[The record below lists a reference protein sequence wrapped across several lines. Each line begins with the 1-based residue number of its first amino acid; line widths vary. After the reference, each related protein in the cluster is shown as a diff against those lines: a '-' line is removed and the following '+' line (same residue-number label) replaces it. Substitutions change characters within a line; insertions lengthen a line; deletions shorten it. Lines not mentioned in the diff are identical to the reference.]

1 MVDKY
6 YKYRPILDL
15 LGKSEGTD
23 KGRGYN
29 ETLGYGA
36 YTGGH
41 KDLVSMTLAQIDA
54 LQTKMLPNK
63 LNSTAI
69 GRYQIIRTTLRTI
82 KKTLKLGNN
91 ELFNEEMQ
99 DRLACFLLGQR
110 GIDKWLGG
118 SLKEDTL
125 ISNLAHEWASLPMPD
140 GNSAYGTVKKGDKHV
155 KQKASVSVAAVRS
168 ALAEVK
174 RRHFEEQPKE
184 VIEIAK
190 PVVPVAVDKEV
201 KKKFSLA
208 GWLGTIFSSGGI
220 GALGLAGFGW
230 RELLV
235 IGAVAVVVLLG
246 GLALR
251 GWIVNAIKDIR
262 AELGDD

>member
-1 MVDKY
+1 MTDKY

-15 LGKSEGTD
+15 IGKSEGTD
-23 KGRGYN
+23 KGREYN

-63 LNSTAI
+63 LNSTAL

-82 KKTLKLGNN
+82 KKTLKLSNN
-91 ELFNEEMQ
+91 ELFNEDMQ

-155 KQKASVSVAAVRS
+155 KQRASVSVASVKS

-174 RRHFEEQPKE
+174 RRHFEEQPVE
-184 VIEIAK
+184 VVEVER
-190 PVVPVAVDKEV
+190 PVVPDAVEKEV
-201 KKKFSLA
+201 KKKFNLFA
-208 GWLGTIFSSGGI
+208 WLGSLIGGGGGLGI
-220 GALGLAGFGW
+220 AAFAGFDWKALAVLMFGAALFFGLGLLFRHWLVKAI
-230 RELLV
+230 RE
-235 IGAVAVVVLLG
+235 IKE
-246 GLALR
+246 
-251 GWIVNAIKDIR
+251 AI
-262 AELGDD
+262 E

>member
-1 MVDKY
+1 MVDKF

-36 YTGGH
+36 YTGGN
-41 KDLVSMTLAQIDA
+41 KDLVSMTLGQIDA

-63 LNSTAI
+63 LNSTAL
-69 GRYQIIRTTLRTI
+69 GRYQIIRTTLRAI

-155 KQKASVSVAAVRS
+155 KQKASVSVASVRS

-184 VIEIAK
+184 VIEISK

-201 KKKFSLA
+201 KKKT
-208 GWLGTIFSSGGI
+208 GWLSGYLTGGGLLTSAGAWFSGMDWKVM
-220 GALGLAGFGW
+220 LVMLASTAVVGVAV
-230 RELLV
+230 LLV
-235 IGAVAVVVLLG
+235 GE
-246 GLALR
+246 
-251 GWIVNAIKDIR
+251 WIVRRFKAIRK
-262 AELGDD
+262 AVEE

>member
-1 MVDKY
+1 MVDKF

-41 KDLVSMTLAQIDA
+41 KDLVSMTLAQIDS

-63 LNSTAI
+63 LNSTAL

-91 ELFNEEMQ
+91 ELFNAEMQ
-99 DRLACFLLGQR
+99 DCLACFLLGQR

-118 SLKEDTL
+118 YLKEDTL

-155 KQKASVSVAAVRS
+155 KQKASVSVASVKS

-184 VIEIAK
+184 VVEIAK

-201 KKKFSLA
+201 KKKT
-208 GWLGTIFSSGGI
+208 GWLSGYLTGGGLLTSAGAWFSGMD
-220 GALGLAGFGW
+220 W
-230 RELLV
+230 KVLLV
-235 IGAVAVVVLLG
+235 MLASTAVVGVAVLLVG
-246 GLALR
+246 E
-251 GWIVNAIKDIR
+251 WIVRRFKAIRK
-262 AELGDD
+262 AVEE

>member
-1 MVDKY
+1 MPDKY

-63 LNSTAI
+63 LNSTAL

-155 KQKASVSVAAVRS
+155 KQKASVSVSSVKS

-184 VIEIAK
+184 VVEIAK
-190 PVVPVAVDKEV
+190 PVVPVSVDSQV
-201 KKKFSLA
+201 KKKFSFA

-235 IGAVAVVVLLG
+235 LGAVAVVVLLG

-251 GWIVNAIKDIR
+251 GWIVKAIKDIR
-262 AELGDD
+262 QELNDV

>member
-1 MVDKY
+1 MTDKY
-6 YKYRPILDL
+6 YKYRPILNL

-63 LNSTAI
+63 LNSTAL

-91 ELFNEEMQ
+91 ELFNEGMQ

-155 KQKASVSVAAVRS
+155 KQKASVSVASVKS
-168 ALAEVK
+168 ALAEAK

-184 VIEIAK
+184 VVEIAK
-190 PVVPVAVDKEV
+190 TVVPVSVEKEV
-201 KKKFSLA
+201 HNKFSFA
-208 GWLGTIFSSGGI
+208 GWVGAFFSGGGI
-220 GALGLAGFGW
+220 GALGLAGLGW
-230 RELLV
+230 KELLTLGGISLVV
-235 IGAVAVVVLLG
+235 ILG

-262 AELGDD
+262 KAIEE